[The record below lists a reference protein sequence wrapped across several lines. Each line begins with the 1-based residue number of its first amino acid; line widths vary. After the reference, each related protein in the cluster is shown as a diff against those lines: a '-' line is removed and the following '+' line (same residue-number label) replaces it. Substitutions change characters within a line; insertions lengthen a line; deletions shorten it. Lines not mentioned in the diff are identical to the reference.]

1 MADLCVTKVP
11 IFQGLSRQ
19 QQEHVASFIRP
30 ASFSRGETV
39 SSPEQSVPRL
49 LVMHS
54 GQLKVSRLAANGKEQ
69 VLRIVGPGDVV
80 GERAFLTGERQE
92 DLVMAVAD
100 SRMCVL
106 EHKDLAALIREYPGI
121 GMRML
126 RSLSDRLTSMESRLA
141 SLTTSDVAARIAG
154 YLLDQPAESR
164 NGRDV
169 VRLPMS
175 KREVASYLGTSPE
188 TLSRGLARL
197 SESGMIEVSGQEI
210 VLLDIAELDRID
222 RQARTDVQA

>member
-1 MADLCVTKVP
+1 MADLCVTRVP
-11 IFQGLSRQ
+11 IFQGLSHE
-19 QQEHVASFIRP
+19 QQEHVASFIQP
-30 ASFSRGETV
+30 ASFAKGETV

-69 VLRIVGPGDVV
+69 VLRVVGPGDVI

-92 DLVMAVAD
+92 DLVTAVAN

-106 EHKDLAALIREYPGI
+106 DHKDLAALIREYPGI

-126 RSLSDRLTSMESRLA
+126 RSLSDRLASMEGRLA
-141 SLTTSDVAARIAG
+141 SFTTSDVAARIAG

-164 NGRDV
+164 NGQDV
-169 VRLPMS
+169 VRLPMP

-188 TLSRGLARL
+188 SLSRGLARL
-197 SESGMIEVSGQEI
+197 SEAGIVALNGQEI

-222 RQARTDVQA
+222 RQARADGPT

>member
-1 MADLCVTKVP
+1 M
-11 IFQGLSRQ
+11 
-19 QQEHVASFIRP
+19 
-30 ASFSRGETV
+30 

-126 RSLSDRLTSMESRLA
+126 RSLSDRLA
-141 SLTTSDVAARIAG
+141 
-154 YLLDQPAESR
+154 
-164 NGRDV
+164 
-169 VRLPMS
+169 
-175 KREVASYLGTSPE
+175 
-188 TLSRGLARL
+188 
-197 SESGMIEVSGQEI
+197 
-210 VLLDIAELDRID
+210 
-222 RQARTDVQA
+222 